1 MAVLFSQVTFLYFMN
16 KHNITV
22 IDDITVLSH
31 FKELKLNS
39 YLETRN
45 KIIKI
50 TCITFFEK

>member
-1 MAVLFSQVTFLYFMN
+1 MN
-16 KHNITV
+16 IHNITV

-39 YLETRN
+39 YLETKN

-50 TCITFFEK
+50 ICITFLKNKLVTLY